1 MISFLLGLFMTTPT
15 IRDCAPGTSLFLVNS
30 VSLNPST
37 PMPGEKVSLDL
48 EYTVPT
54 GYVTTAGQAKYEIT
68 YNFIPLTPTV
78 EPLCQNIPC
87 PLGAGSYTN
96 NTVSEWPTGL
106 SGTLKTK
113 ITWMDIMGVELLCLQ
128 MDAKF

>member
-37 PMPGEKVSLDL
+37 PMPGEKVSLHL